1 MINSVNYTN
10 TNNYEKNTKLRNKGL
25 IKSLLCTLPIGLAHG
40 KVSDVALKSMK
51 NISQLTENDFIM
63 LQNSAQ
69 EALSRTGLKEKGVDI
84 LRSNDKKTIDI
95 IKTELNL
102 NKLTKGCSDS
112 VKNIV
117 AEVRASIYKTGSN
130 AAFFPKTN
138 KIILPEKLLQTSVF
152 HEMGHALN
160 CNDGKI
166 LKLLQKSRYVS
177 KFAPIV
183 ILMISLLNKRKTTDE
198 PSNNKSVRILDGIKK
213 NAGKLTTLAMLP
225 TVLEEGIA
233 SLRGDKIARGLVK
246 DGKLTK
252 EILNKVRLN
261 NVIGFATYVLSV
273 VATVLST
280 KLAIKFKDNIQ
291 KKYETKKIQKN

>member
-1 MINSVNYTN
+1 M
-10 TNNYEKNTKLRNKGL
+10 
-25 IKSLLCTLPIGLAHG
+25 
-40 KVSDVALKSMK
+40 
-51 NISQLTENDFIM
+51 QL
-63 LQNSAQ
+63 
-69 EALSRTGLKEKGVDI
+69 
-84 LRSNDKKTIDI
+84 
-95 IKTELNL
+95 
-102 NKLTKGCSDS
+102 
-112 VKNIV
+112 
-117 AEVRASIYKTGSN
+117 
-130 AAFFPKTN
+130 FFPKTN

-225 TVLEEGIA
+225 MVLEEGIA

-291 KKYETKKIQKN
+291 KKYETKKIQKNW